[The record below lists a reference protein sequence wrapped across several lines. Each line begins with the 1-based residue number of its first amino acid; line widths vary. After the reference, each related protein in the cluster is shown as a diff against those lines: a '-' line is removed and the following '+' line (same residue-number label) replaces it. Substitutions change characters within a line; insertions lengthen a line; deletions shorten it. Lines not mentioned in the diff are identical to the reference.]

1 MDVVFTFP
9 GLDKAE
15 TYDTKCDEIFPPET
29 LAENICQVMG
39 TTVQGGLGPFG
50 LLTLTSKD
58 FEEYTPVFFRVFNT
72 PNTKR
77 KVLMCSDAMP

>member
-15 TYDTKCDEIFPPET
+15 SYDTKQDETFPPET
-29 LAENICQVMG
+29 LAENICEVMG

-50 LLTLTSKD
+50 LLTLNSQN
-58 FEEYTPVFFRVFNT
+58 FEEYTPVFFRFFNT
-72 PNTKR
+72 TDTKR
-77 KVLMCSDAMP
+77 KVLMCSDAKL